1 MPVYDIRTSDTQNK
15 SKKKKKYVFYL
26 DEGAWWKL
34 FETGTTVEEPIKSSF
49 KQPRALPMSAEEVPY
64 LPQRYDVSEEFG
76 CSLFEAMMNAMVQ
89 FINGTEKKNRDGTLM
104 IEEVKRDM
112 GYIDPSFIK
121 KHNISTSY
129 APINFI
135 EAIFPYE
142 ENMYSTTK
150 KEHISIN

>member
-1 MPVYDIRTSDTQNK
+1 M
-15 SKKKKKYVFYL
+15 L
-26 DEGAWWKL
+26 
-34 FETGTTVEEPIKSSF
+34 
-49 KQPRALPMSAEEVPY
+49 AEEVQY
-64 LPQRYDVSEEFG
+64 LPQRYDFSEEFG
-76 CSLFEAMMNAMVQ
+76 CPLFEAMMNAMVQ
-89 FINGTEKKNRDGTLM
+89 FINGTEKKNRDGTPM

-121 KHNISTSY
+121 KYNLSTSY
-129 APINFI
+129 APIDFI